1 MLSLLCFKELEAFLF
16 YRNVTVLITQVLANS
31 GLREREIGVRVGWMD
46 GGREREG
53 GQGWRE
59 RNDRREKCVH

>member
-53 GQGWRE
+53 GQG
-59 RNDRREKCVH
+59 